1 MRLDASR
8 GPVSHRQRS
17 EPTVALVHDNF
28 TGPTGMGRVLDSHA
42 RFILE
47 SGWKLW
53 IVGDNVPR
61 DLRAAAE
68 RVTLVRN
75 PRGLPKLLEHAEW
88 CRHAR
93 AAVRGAAADIVH
105 VHSPWLAL
113 DADLQTSHFV
123 SQAAFA
129 RDVREPR
136 GGIEGALRGVQAWVT
151 RRADDR
157 LYRRSRP
164 ATFLSFVSEFLRD
177 EFRRHYGEPRGG
189 WIFRPPAPG
198 WRPPDAP
205 RRARARAAL
214 GVPEGSLAVGYL
226 GGADPRKGFEHVLG
240 LRSERDLHLL
250 FAGPGSERVAV
261 GDRPGLGFVD
271 VDAFLSA
278 CDVLAAP
285 SRFDSA
291 PVVVLEAIS
300 RGVPV
305 VTTPASGWA
314 GAIERHGCGAVWND
328 GGTPLANAC
337 RAAAAAAPR
346 SCRAL
351 IDEFE
356 PRRERRVL
364 IGAYERILGRA
375 DR

>member
-129 RDVREPR
+129 RDVREPG

-164 ATFLSFVSEFLRD
+164 ATFLV
-177 EFRRHYGEPRGG
+177 
-189 WIFRPPAPG
+189 PA
-198 WRPPDAP
+198 R
-205 RRARARAAL
+205 
-214 GVPEGSLAVGYL
+214 
-226 GGADPRKGFEHVLG
+226 
-240 LRSERDLHLL
+240 
-250 FAGPGSERVAV
+250 
-261 GDRPGLGFVD
+261 
-271 VDAFLSA
+271 
-278 CDVLAAP
+278 
-285 SRFDSA
+285 
-291 PVVVLEAIS
+291 
-300 RGVPV
+300 
-305 VTTPASGWA
+305 
-314 GAIERHGCGAVWND
+314 
-328 GGTPLANAC
+328 
-337 RAAAAAAPR
+337 
-346 SCRAL
+346 
-351 IDEFE
+351 
-356 PRRERRVL
+356 
-364 IGAYERILGRA
+364 
-375 DR
+375 